1 MTKHRVLITTVP
13 FAEKDKLPILLLEN
27 EQIEYVINPYNQK
40 LTSAQL
46 AELIPG
52 FDAIIAG
59 TENINNEVLAKADRL
74 KFISRVGIGLDNVD
88 LLYAKEKNIKVS
100 YTADAPAPAVAELTV
115 GLMLSLLRFTQLS
128 NIQMHQGKW
137 HRYFGRRF
145 SEVTIGIIG
154 AGRIGSKVIKH
165 ILAFNPVKILVNEPI
180 PSMDLKNNTEVEWVS
195 KEEIYK
201 NADVISLHL
210 PLNSETRGMI
220 SKVELQKM
228 KSDALLI
235 NTSRGG
241 IINENDLFEI
251 MQSGHLGGA
260 AIDVFQ
266 QEPYNGPLQKIDRCI
281 LTAHMG
287 SMSIDCR
294 SKMEIEATE
303 EVVRFFKNEPLNSQV
318 PYSEYEALLK
328 SIC

>member
-1 MTKHRVLITTVP
+1 MTIHRVLITTVP
-13 FAEKDKLPILLLEN
+13 FADKDKLPILLLEN
-27 EQIEYVINPYNQK
+27 ERIEYVINPYNKK

-59 TENINNEVLAKADRL
+59 TENINAEVLAKADRL

-88 LLYAKEKNIKVS
+88 LYTTRQKNIKVS

-115 GLMLSLLRFTQLS
+115 GLMFSLLRFTQLS
-128 NIQMHQGKW
+128 NIQMHQGYW

-165 ILAFNPVKILVNEPI
+165 ILGFNPIRILVNDPI
-180 PSMDLKNNTEVEWVS
+180 LSLEFKNIPNLEWVS
-195 KEEIYK
+195 KEQIYK
-201 NADVISLHL
+201 DADVISLHL
-210 PLNSETRGMI
+210 PLNSETRDMI
-220 SKVELQKM
+220 KKEELLKM

-287 SMSIDCR
+287 SMSVDCR
-294 SKMEIEATE
+294 TKMEIEATE
-303 EVVRFFKNEPLNSQV
+303 EVVRFFKNEPLKGQV
-318 PYSEYEALLK
+318 PQSEF
-328 SIC
+328 